1 MAALA
6 MLPLVATEAMVGVAM
21 VTMPMEEVAT
31 VVTTVAMAALPEAT
45 TAMVATE
52 AMPLVVSSLGL
63 LSHMCTCLNSLGRLF
78 TYVHLGEAKK
88 AAAAAAL
95 AQHMAL
101 SSRSHHT
108 STKVQGLYWYGSAP
122 HHCLQPSIIPC
133 ACLVAQCVP
142 RLVGQS

>member
-6 MLPLVATEAMVGVAM
+6 MLLLVATEAMVGVAM

-63 LSHMCTCLNSLGRLF
+63 LPHMCTCLNSLGRLS
-78 TYVHLGEAKK
+78 
-88 AAAAAAL
+88 
-95 AQHMAL
+95 HMCTWVKQKENKRRQL
-101 SSRSHHT
+101 LLH
-108 STKVQGLYWYGSAP
+108 
-122 HHCLQPSIIPC
+122 
-133 ACLVAQCVP
+133 
-142 RLVGQS
+142 